1 MTEKRFQWVY
11 IQEDKVIRLND
22 NGIVKHFPPQRLE
35 ELLNELN
42 DENEQLKQQLAY
54 VDRLID
60 EKIEE
65 YLNIPSLSDGALIA
79 LKELKK
85 EYDKGDV

>member
-11 IQEDKVIRLND
+11 IQKDKVIRLND

-42 DENEQLKQQLAY
+42 DENEQLKSEINMLKTTIG
-54 VDRLID
+54 RN
-60 EKIEE
+60 EE
-65 YLNIPSLSDGALIA
+65 YIYRLTHTG
-79 LKELKK
+79 EWR
-85 EYDKGDV
+85 